1 MNIKILKLS
10 HQGGKITD
18 TIELTGSK
26 SESNRALIL
35 SALSKGIIQIQNL
48 SNADDTVTLNS
59 ILKSIQESGS
69 NLTVDVG
76 PAGTAMRFLTAYL
89 SFVPGIFLLTGS
101 ERMKQRPIGILVNAL
116 RNIGASIN
124 YTEDDGYPPLNID
137 GGAKQTYD
145 QLAIRGDVSSQYL
158 SALLL
163 IAPFLPLGLTLNITG
178 DLTSR
183 PYVTMTLQMLAEAGV
198 QHTWDGDSIHISHQ
212 TVKKTVLHVEP
223 DWSAASYWYAVIALS
238 PIGSSLFL
246 PGLKTN
252 SLQGDS
258 AIVDIMTNFGVV
270 STFEN
275 NGVKIEK
282 SNNQGKQQT
291 LFNFK
296 ECPDLAQTVIA
307 CCAALG
313 YNATFTGL
321 ETLKIKETDR
331 IKALQNELAKFTVTL
346 TEEDELYYLNTDDR
360 TTPGSVQIKTYEDHR
375 MAMAFA
381 PLAIHFNEL
390 VIEDPEVV
398 GKSYPAF
405 WTHLEQIGFITSN

>member
-1 MNIKILKLS
+1 MNTKTLKLS
-10 HQGGKITD
+10 HKGGKIND

-48 SNADDTVTLNS
+48 SNADDTVTLHNV
-59 ILKSIQESGS
+59 LKSIQESKA
-69 NLTVDVG
+69 NLTVDIG

-89 SFVPGIFLLTGS
+89 SFIPGNFLLTGS

-116 RNIGASIN
+116 RSIGASIK
-124 YTEDDGYPPLNID
+124 YTEKDGYPPLNID
-137 GGAKQTYD
+137 GGAQQTHD
-145 QLAIRGDVSSQYL
+145 QLDIRGDVSSQYL

-163 IAPFLPLGLTLNITG
+163 IAPFLPLGLTLNITS
-178 DLTSR
+178 DLTSK
-183 PYVTMTLQMLAEAGV
+183 PYVTMTLQMLAEVGI
-198 QHTWDGDSIHISHQ
+198 QHIWNENSISISHQ
-212 TVKKTVLHVEP
+212 EVKKTVLHVEP
-223 DWSAASYWYAVIALS
+223 DWSAASYWYAIIALS

-282 SNNQGKQQT
+282 SGNQGKQQT

-307 CCAALG
+307 CCAVLG

-331 IKALQNELAKFTVTL
+331 IKALQNELAKFNVTL
-346 TEEDELYYLNTDDR
+346 TEENENYHLNTDNK
-360 TTPGSVQIKTYEDHR
+360 TTPDSIRIKTYEDHR

-405 WTHLEQIGFITSN
+405 WAHLEQIGFNISN

>member
-1 MNIKILKLS
+1 MSTGTLKLS
-10 HQGGKITD
+10 HRGGEIID
-18 TIELTGSK
+18 TIGLTGSK

-35 SALSKGIIQIQNL
+35 SALSNGIIQIQNL
-48 SNADDTVTLNS
+48 SNADDTVTLNNV
-59 ILKSIQESGS
+59 LKSIQESHA
-69 NLTVDVG
+69 NLTVDIG

-89 SFVPGIFLLTGS
+89 SFVPGNFLLTGS
-101 ERMKQRPIGILVNAL
+101 ERMKQRPIGILVDAL
-116 RNIGASIN
+116 KSIGAAID
-124 YTEDDGYPPLNID
+124 YPEKDGYPPLSII
-137 GGAKQTYD
+137 GGLKQTQD

-163 IAPFLPLGLTLNITG
+163 IAPFLPLGLTLNITS
-178 DLTSR
+178 DLTSK
-183 PYVTMTLQMLAEAGV
+183 PYVTMTLQMLAEAGI
-198 QHTWDGDSIHISHQ
+198 QHTWKGQSISIPHQ
-212 TVKKTVLHVEP
+212 TVKETILNVEP

-246 PGLKTN
+246 PGLRTS

-258 AIVDIMTNFGVV
+258 SIVNIMTNFGVV

-275 NGVKIEK
+275 NGVKVEK
-282 SNNQGKQQT
+282 SHSPKKQQT

-331 IKALQNELAKFTVTL
+331 IKALQNELAKFNVSL
-346 TEEDELYYLNTDDR
+346 TEENELYHLNTDNR
-360 TTPGSVQIKTYEDHR
+360 TTPDSIQIKTYEDHR

-405 WTHLEQIGFITSN
+405 WTHLEQIGFIISN